1 MVMTGRIMIVSDR
14 EDVVA
19 ELEPII
25 RAGRHLALS
34 VKDGDE
40 ALRTLDEGLVPD
52 LVISDLGSSRSLEG
66 IEYVWRFR
74 EMNRV
79 GRHMVVVEEGA
90 PFSGAF
96 GGDLTT
102 PQAEQ
107 ITALSRPFRPAE
119 VKERI
124 EDAVLR
130 IDQEF
135 RALRGEMW
143 REMSR
148 LQQGM
153 RDMQRETVNALAA
166 TIAARDPYMHGHAT
180 RVAELCRRVAV
191 AMGVG
196 NEDLELLETAALLHE
211 IGKASVP
218 LELLHKT
225 EPLNTEELER
235 IRAHA
240 RIGAD
245 IVRGV
250 PSLRR
255 VAPVIEHQGTD
266 FRDLRLRMDPS
277 STEFLLAGI
286 LRVVDAYDA
295 MVSARSYRGPMSRE
309 YWQSTLR
316 SGASWSFHPEVVK
329 TFLALMNS
337 AGAPSPAAAAAA
349 AALRG
354 GVPVAA

>member
-14 EDVVA
+14 KEVVA

-25 RAGRHLALS
+25 RAGQHLSLS
-34 VKDGDE
+34 VADGDE
-40 ALRTLDEGLVPD
+40 ALRILEEGLVPD
-52 LVISDLGSSRSLEG
+52 LVISDLGSERSLEG

-96 GGDLTT
+96 GRDVSA
-102 PQAEQ
+102 QAEQ
-107 ITALSRPFRPAE
+107 ITALSRPFRAAE
-119 VKERI
+119 VRERI
-124 EDAVLR
+124 EDAVHR
-130 IDQEF
+130 IDRDF

-143 REMSR
+143 REMDR
-148 LQQGM
+148 LQQAM

-180 RVAELCRRVAV
+180 RVAELCRRVAA
-191 AMGVG
+191 AMGVAA
-196 NEDLELLETAALLHE
+196 EEVELLETAALLHE
-211 IGKASVP
+211 IGKSSVP
-218 LELLHKT
+218 LDLLHKT
-225 EPLNTEELER
+225 GPLSPDELEQ
-235 IRAHA
+235 IRGHA
-240 RIGAD
+240 RAGAG

-255 VAPVIEHQGTD
+255 VAPVIEHQGAD
-266 FRDLRLRMDPS
+266 YRDLKLRMDAREP
-277 STEFLLAGI
+277 EFLLVGI

-309 YWQSTLR
+309 YWQTTLR
-316 SGASWSFHPEVVK
+316 SGAGWSFHPEVVAA
-329 TFLALMNS
+329 FLEMMDT
-337 AGAPSPAAAAAA
+337 APARIDLDAAA
-349 AALRG
+349 
-354 GVPVAA
+354 